1 MILSSRNIQ
10 AVEFLAFSG
19 PVFEV
24 TRRSTAF
31 WGFPGCRYWHQSKE
45 FGSRKVATI
54 EHSSTCFLI
63 FWDVHMILVIT
74 DDHVEIFSYG
84 FFTGPLRSKMIFI
97 QLDTNFIQIIWY
109 FKTIL
114 IVLNLKS
121 TYLQGYLM
129 ICLPF
134 WLYAAKVRL
143 YSNHSYSES
152 KFPPAKQVNL
162 WVSYPSNDSRPKNVK
177 WFKCD
182 QSTFIP
188 IPPKLSFLLQRK
200 NKCPDEIF
208 AGYHPGV
215 VQGTVPENW
224 SENASIFQRLDTIFD
239 PIKYLKTATTRTGHG
254 GFRTIYGGFSSWS
267 NLTWAYSLLIGLKLD

>member
-1 MILSSRNIQ
+1 
-10 AVEFLAFSG
+10 
-19 PVFEV
+19 
-24 TRRSTAF
+24 
-31 WGFPGCRYWHQSKE
+31 
-45 FGSRKVATI
+45 
-54 EHSSTCFLI
+54 
-63 FWDVHMILVIT
+63 MILVIT

-162 WVSYPSNDSRPKNVK
+162 WVSYPQMTADPRMLNDLNAIKVPSSRFPQNFFFS
-177 WFKCD
+177 FKEKT
-182 QSTFIP
+182 SARTR
-188 IPPKLSFLLQRK
+188 FLLGIIRGLFKAQ
-200 NKCPDEIF
+200 
-208 AGYHPGV
+208 
-215 VQGTVPENW
+215 
-224 SENASIFQRLDTIFD
+224 S
-239 PIKYLKTATTRTGHG
+239 LK
-254 GFRTIYGGFSSWS
+254 
-267 NLTWAYSLLIGLKLD
+267 IGLKTPAFFRG